1 MTRENAWDGVFAIFS
16 DLAGMLGYSPIHG
29 KIIGALISE
38 DGPVSLQDIAH
49 KTGYSLG
56 MISISLELLEV
67 MGIVKRIKKPRD
79 RKLYVQLEG
88 DLLTIMKKAVMTRVG
103 KGVEASLKDLKE
115 KKVDAERLRGKEKEK
130 LLKTIGI
137 LESEIKRLE
146 NYVNLLSGI
155 GLP

>member
-1 MTRENAWDGVFAIFS
+1 MTRESAWDGVFAIFS

-29 KIIGALISE
+29 KIIGALVSE
-38 DGPVSLQDIAH
+38 EGPVSLQDIAH

-56 MISISLELLEV
+56 MISISLELLDV
-67 MGIVKRIKKPRD
+67 MGIAKRIKKPRD

-103 KGVEASLKDLKE
+103 KGVEASLKNLEERKD
-115 KKVDAERLRGKEKEK
+115 DAERLQGKEKEK

-137 LESEIKRLE
+137 LESEIKRLK